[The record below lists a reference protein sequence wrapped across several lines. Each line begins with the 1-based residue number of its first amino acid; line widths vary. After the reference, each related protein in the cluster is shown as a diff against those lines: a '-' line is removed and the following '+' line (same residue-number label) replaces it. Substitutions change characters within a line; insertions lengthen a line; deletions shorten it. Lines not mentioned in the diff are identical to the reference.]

1 MTGGRWCNGVPVGI
15 ASLVTDQIIKIKKSS
30 EGDLHIRGFS
40 MLYETSLFILKAT
53 SHEWLPSSDVCLLLL
68 S

>member
-15 ASLVTDQIIKIKKSS
+15 ASLVTDQMIEIKMSS
-30 EGDLHIRGFS
+30 EGGFS
-40 MLYETSLFILKAT
+40 MLYETSLFIFTAT
-53 SHEWLPSSDVCLLLL
+53 SHEWLVSSDVSLLLL